1 MKKASAIGK
10 EWNEQAAAY
19 AAYTVGKTADEVAG
33 TAMEEG
39 RAADA
44 DLAASVSVH
53 ITDFNSVIAKAV
65 AAAK

>member
-1 MKKASAIGK
+1 MLLTQL
-10 EWNEQAAAY
+10 ERQL
-19 AAYTVGKTADEVAG
+19 EVAG

>member
-1 MKKASAIGK
+1 M
-10 EWNEQAAAY
+10 
-19 AAYTVGKTADEVAG
+19 T
-33 TAMEEG
+33 EG

-53 ITDFNSVIAKAV
+53 ITDFNAVIAKAV

>member
-19 AAYTVGKTADEVAG
+19 AAYTVGKTVAEVDG

-53 ITDFNSVIAKAV
+53 ITDFNSAIDLAV
-65 AAAK
+65 ASAN